1 MSCLS
6 LYVVYVVMTS
16 SFEEQDTSRFEQMFG
31 LGCFA
36 FVSVAYT
43 YGVSR
48 CVLAHPFDRRSDG
61 TARK

>member
-6 LYVVYVVMTS
+6 LYVVYVVTTS
-16 SFEEQDTSRFEQMFG
+16 GFEEQDTSVFEHLFD
-31 LGCFA
+31 LGVFA

-48 CVLAHPFDRRSDG
+48 SM
-61 TARK
+61 